1 MLILSVMPTPQTKIA
16 GFRAHFRNPK
26 GFLGRIAG
34 LLMVITNRRI
44 NRFVVEMLDVQARD
58 RVLEIGFG
66 PGACIAMLAER
77 AIHGLVAGIDPSPTM
92 IAQAGARNSTSLR
105 SGRVELKVGSV
116 SAIPYPDASFDK
128 VCSINNIYFW
138 PARGDDLR
146 EIRRVIKDDGT
157 LALAFRIEPNPASPS
172 KLPSFDP
179 EETKRLLAAAGFRDA
194 RAEVRETAPW
204 TAACVLARK

>member
-1 MLILSVMPTPQTKIA
+1 MPTQQTEIS

-58 RVLEIGFG
+58 HVLEIGFG
-66 PGACIAMLAER
+66 PGRCIAMLAER
-77 AIHGLVAGIDPSPTM
+77 ATNGLVAGVDPSPTM
-92 IAQAGARNSTSLR
+92 IAQAGARNRTPLR

-128 VCSINNIYFW
+128 VCSVNNIYFW
-138 PARGDDLR
+138 PSRGDDLR
-146 EIRRVIKDDGT
+146 EIRRVMKEGGT
-157 LALAFRIEPNPASPS
+157 LTLAFRIEPNPASLS

-179 EETKRLLAAAGFRDA
+179 EEAKLLLAAAGFRDA

>member
-1 MLILSVMPTPQTKIA
+1 MPTEQTENS

-34 LLMVITNRRI
+34 LLMVITNRQI
-44 NRFVVEMLDVQARD
+44 NRFAVEMLEVQARD

-77 AIHGLVAGIDPSPTM
+77 ATNGLVAGVDPSPTM
-92 IAQAGARNSTSLR
+92 IAQASARNRTDVR

-116 SAIPYPDASFDK
+116 SAIPYPNASFDK

-138 PARGDDLR
+138 PSRGDDLR
-146 EIRRVIKDDGT
+146 EIRRVMKEGGT
-157 LALAFRIEPNPASPS
+157 VALAFRIAPNHA
-172 KLPSFDP
+172 
-179 EETKRLLAAAGFRDA
+179 
-194 RAEVRETAPW
+194 
-204 TAACVLARK
+204 

>member
-1 MLILSVMPTPQTKIA
+1 MPAQQTEIS
-16 GFRAHFRNPK
+16 GFRAHFRDPK

-34 LLMVITNRRI
+34 LLMVITNRQI
-44 NRFVVEMLDVQARD
+44 NRFAVELLDVQPRD

-66 PGACIAMLAER
+66 PGVCIAMLAER
-77 AIHGLVAGIDPSPTM
+77 ANYGLVAGVDPSPTM
-92 IAQAGARNSTSLR
+92 IAQAGSRNRTFLH

-138 PARGDDLR
+138 PSRGDDLR
-146 EIRRVIKDDGT
+146 EIRRVMKEGGT

-172 KLPSFDP
+172 RLPSFDP
-179 EETKRLLAAAGFRDA
+179 VEAKRLLADAGFRDA
-194 RAEVRETAPW
+194 RVEVRETTPW